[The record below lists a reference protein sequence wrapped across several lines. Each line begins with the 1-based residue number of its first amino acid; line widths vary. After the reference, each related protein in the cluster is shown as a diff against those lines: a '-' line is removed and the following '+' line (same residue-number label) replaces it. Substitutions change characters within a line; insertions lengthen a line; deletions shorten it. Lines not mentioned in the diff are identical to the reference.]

1 MAVVYI
7 AGPYTQGDVTA
18 NVYRALDVATLL
30 LDAGMTPI
38 VPHLSH
44 WWDRLYPRDY
54 QVWIDYDLRLLAKA
68 DILLR
73 LPGESPG
80 ADGEVA
86 RAFEL
91 GIPVVHTVAEAIA
104 EARDV

>member
-1 MAVVYI
+1 MAVVFVS
-7 AGPYTQGDVTA
+7 GPYTVGDVVT
-18 NVYRALDVATLL
+18 NVHRALHAATHL
-30 LDAGMTPI
+30 LDAGLTPI

-44 WWDRLYPRDY
+44 WWDRLYPHDY
-54 QVWIDYDLRLLAKA
+54 QVWIDYDLRLLEGA

-80 ADGEVA
+80 ADGECQ

-91 GIPVVHTVAEAIA
+91 GIPIVHSVAEAIA